1 MRRLALLIGLVV
13 LAGCGGGAAVKPAA
27 DAEGLVVSR
36 INLNPGSMAIVV
48 DNPTD
53 EPVRLCQVAVD
64 DGFVP
69 FGGPEVT
76 VAAHRTARLEIPYPW
91 IAGQGYD
98 VKVLTGDGEA
108 LEYELEPS

>member
-1 MRRLALLIGLVV
+1 MKRALLVLGVV
-13 LAGCGGGAAVKPAA
+13 LAGCGGGSAAKPAA
-27 DAEGLVVSR
+27 DAGELAVERVV
-36 INLNPGSMAIVV
+36 LTPGTMGIVV
-48 DNPTD
+48 RNDTD
-53 EPVRLCQVAVD
+53 AAARLCQVAVD

-69 FGGPEVT
+69 FGGPELT

-98 VKVLTGDGEA
+98 VKVLTSDGEP